1 MAVRVLNDR
10 MSRAMRPVAGVL
22 LLLVAAAACQSSNNS
37 VNNANAIFKAP
48 KATTG
53 SGIDP
58 ETQGPVTEN
67 DPAVNPP
74 PPAEV
79 KRADQ
84 FQFKEITVDPK
95 DVRSKLD
102 LFRTLLGEEWLPVSK
117 TPQSGGV
124 VVWKFMRRDAGR
136 LDADPFGLP
145 DITKDP
151 PKTLE
156 KKP

>member
-1 MAVRVLNDR
+1 
-10 MSRAMRPVAGVL
+10 MRPVAGAL
-22 LLLVAAAACQSSNNS
+22 LALFAAAACQSSNNS
-37 VNNANAIFKAP
+37 VNEANAVFKAP

-67 DPAVNPP
+67 EAPVNPP
-74 PPAEV
+74 TPAV
-79 KRADQ
+79 VARADQ
-84 FQFKEITVDPK
+84 FQFKEITYNPK

-117 TPQSGGV
+117 TPKGDGIV
-124 VVWKFMRRDAGR
+124 LWKFMRRDAGR

-151 PKTLE
+151 PKSLE

>member
-1 MAVRVLNDR
+1 
-10 MSRAMRPVAGVL
+10 MRSVAGAL
-22 LLLVAAAACQSSNNS
+22 LALFSAAACQSPGNA
-37 VNNANAIFKAP
+37 VNEANAIFKAP

-58 ETQGPVTEN
+58 ETQGPITEN
-67 DPAVNPP
+67 DPSVNTSK
-74 PPAEV
+74 PAETNRV
-79 KRADQ
+79 DQ
-84 FQFKEITVDPK
+84 FQFKEVTYDPK

-102 LFRTLLGEEWLPVSK
+102 LFRTLLGEEWLPISK
-117 TPQSGGV
+117 TPKGDGI

-151 PKTLE
+151 PKSLE